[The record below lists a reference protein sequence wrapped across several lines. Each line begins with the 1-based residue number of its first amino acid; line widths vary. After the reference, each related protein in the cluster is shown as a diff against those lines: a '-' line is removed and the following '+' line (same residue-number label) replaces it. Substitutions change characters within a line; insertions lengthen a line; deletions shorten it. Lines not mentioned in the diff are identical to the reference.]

1 MKKTITF
8 VIGGLLVLGGFTGG
22 VIYKN
27 STDNEVTSEYNKSNS
42 DEIKNENTEV
52 NESKNN
58 KDKVKV
64 SHERLSEITN
74 AEIGAAGEEAN
85 KNPNYTKDDINRA
98 VADKLKSIGVTKEE
112 AKSCNIDEDI
122 IKYFE

>member
-27 STDNEVTSEYNKSNS
+27 STDNEVTSEYNKRNS
-42 DEIKNENTEV
+42 D
-52 NESKNN
+52 ESKNN

-74 AEIGAAGEEAN
+74 AEIGAAGEEA
-85 KNPNYTKDDINRA
+85 
-98 VADKLKSIGVTKEE
+98 E
-112 AKSCNIDEDI
+112 SCNIDEDI